1 MILRELLN
9 YFKLDIELP
18 AYLYDESFNEVFL
31 KGNLVKKNN
40 SFKLPR
46 RIEAVDF

>member
-9 YFKLDIELP
+9 YFKLNIELP

-31 KGNLVKKNN
+31 KGSLVKKNN
-40 SFKLPR
+40 AFKLPR